1 MIFILFQ
8 IFICQVHADEPILEI
23 KEVPMKSSH
32 VFFAG
37 HNLTPTTDVLLK
49 NQVTLGSYVVGLGLS
64 DRLMLATS
72 PFFFILYNSAAI
84 DLRYALIQDESFNLT
99 IEGSYLKSLP
109 YQNLGPH
116 DPYLQSTFFTRIT
129 TSRKFSDI
137 YSLYLSIGHQ
147 YFWNA
152 ENPHSLNPTKDRN
165 VLSISTLH
173 KFDLSSNFG
182 IFAEAG
188 VLGLNYKSKTFIKQ
202 ITYGNEYN
210 TSPGPF
216 THFGL
221 SFFYHTDTYY
231 IQLGVSRS
239 SGTFEKTP
247 SLSDIEYSLLE
258 NIWYHPEIQVQFF
271 L

>member
-49 NQVTLGSYVVGLGLS
+49 NQVTLGYYVVGLGLS

-109 YQNLGPH
+109 YQNL
-116 DPYLQSTFFTRIT
+116 
-129 TSRKFSDI
+129 
-137 YSLYLSIGHQ
+137 
-147 YFWNA
+147 
-152 ENPHSLNPTKDRN
+152 
-165 VLSISTLH
+165 
-173 KFDLSSNFG
+173 
-182 IFAEAG
+182 
-188 VLGLNYKSKTFIKQ
+188 
-202 ITYGNEYN
+202 
-210 TSPGPF
+210 
-216 THFGL
+216 
-221 SFFYHTDTYY
+221 
-231 IQLGVSRS
+231 
-239 SGTFEKTP
+239 
-247 SLSDIEYSLLE
+247 
-258 NIWYHPEIQVQFF
+258 
-271 L
+271 